1 MKLLCICDDAASYFS
16 KFSLIIGE
24 KYDVGY
30 ISSTLVSEHIK
41 DNFFYI
47 ICSDGEMG
55 HIKKSRFLKIEDY
68 REQKL
73 NEILK

>member
-24 KYDVGY
+24 EYEVSY
-30 ISSTLVSEHIK
+30 ISSKLASEYIK

-47 ICSDGEMG
+47 ICNGEKRYV
-55 HIKKSRFLKIEDY
+55 KKYRFLKIEDY

>member
-24 KYDVGY
+24 EYEVSY
-30 ISSTLVSEHIK
+30 ISSKLASEYIK

-47 ICSDGEMG
+47 ICNDGEKRYV
-55 HIKKSRFLKIEDY
+55 KKSRFLKIEDY